1 MKQTF
6 VLCLLSFCL
15 LPLVSSV
22 QAQKK
27 NDVSVINS
35 KRAAADFALTADPQA
50 KDWKVK
56 GVFADSGPT
65 GVLTPGHRTEIRSR
79 WTDKNLYL
87 LFVCPYEQLYFRSHP
102 ATTTETN
109 KLWEADVA
117 EVFIGSDFQN
127 IKRYTEFQV
136 SPRGEWVDLFID
148 RNPTPP
154 NHDVAWDSG
163 YEVKAQIDYGKRVWY
178 GAMRIPMDKID
189 SRAAAAGN
197 ELRINFYRFQGAP
210 PNRKQIAW
218 RPTGAN
224 NYHVPE
230 AFGTLRMEK

>member
-1 MKQTF
+1 MKHFGTLCI
-6 VLCLLSFCL
+6 VLSCLVLSGY
-15 LPLVSSV
+15 
-22 QAQKK
+22 AQKK
-27 NDVSVINS
+27 NDVNIINS
-35 KRAAADFALTADPQA
+35 KRAVADFALTADPNA

-87 LFVCPYEQLYFRSHP
+87 LFICPYEQLYTRSHP

-148 RNPTPP
+148 RGTTPP
-154 NHDVAWDSG
+154 NHDVKWDSG
-163 YEVKAQIDYGKRVWY
+163 FEVKAQIDYAKRVWY
-178 GAMRIPMDKID
+178 GTMRIPMDKID
-189 SRAAAAGN
+189 TRAAAANN

-230 AFGTLRMEK
+230 AFGTLKMVQ

>member
-1 MKQTF
+1 M
-6 VLCLLSFCL
+6 
-15 LPLVSSV
+15 
-22 QAQKK
+22 
-27 NDVSVINS
+27 
-35 KRAAADFALTADPQA
+35 
-50 KDWKVK
+50 
-56 GVFADSGPT
+56 
-65 GVLTPGHRTEIRSR
+65 LTPGHRTEIRSR

-87 LFVCPYEQLYFRSHP
+87 LFICPYEQLYFRSHP
-102 ATTTETN
+102 STATETN

-136 SPRGEWVDLFID
+136 SPRSEWVDLFID
-148 RNPTPP
+148 RGPTPP
-154 NHDVAWDSG
+154 NHDVKWDSG
-163 YEVKAQIDYGKRVWY
+163 YEVKANIDAAKRIWY

-189 SRAAAAGN
+189 TRAAAAGN

-218 RPTGAN
+218 RQTGAN

-230 AFGTLRMEK
+230 AFGTLRLVQ